1 MFRRLYKYKAIIAP
15 KLCYICPNF
24 SLMFNRYWREYPWAL
39 QITLFGLMAFTLT
52 AFSFVVVQALIPKIS
67 GISIAAI
74 QDITTESTNGQKS
87 AFLWM
92 QGIVSAFGFMIPPV
106 LFAYLS
112 TPRVK
117 EYLGIRMP
125 KKPLHIILGITM
137 MAGAMP
143 ILLEIAGLIK
153 NLNLG
158 TANDAAQNKIEQ
170 ITEALLDIKSV
181 GQLVQVL
188 VVMAVIPGIAE
199 ELFFRGILLRFG
211 HQRAG
216 KMVLPIIISSIIFA
230 AVHDTPYNLVS
241 IAIAGA
247 LLCLVYYWSGSLV
260 TAMIAHMVYNGSQIY
275 LSYAAKDNA
284 ALKELAKTNHMPPAI
299 LITGI
304 IVFLVSIL
312 AFWKTRNAM
321 PANWSANFT
330 PEEIQAKNEHI

>member
-1 MFRRLYKYKAIIAP
+1 
-15 KLCYICPNF
+15 
-24 SLMFNRYWREYPWAL
+24 MFNRYWREYPWVL

-52 AFSFVVVQALIPKIS
+52 AFSAVVVQALLPKIS
-67 GISIAAI
+67 GLSIAAI
-74 QDITTESTNGQKS
+74 QDITPDSTDGQKS

-92 QGIVSAFGFMIPPV
+92 QGIVSMFGFLLPP
-106 LFAYLS
+106 LIFAYLS

-117 EYLGIRMP
+117 PYLGIRAP
-125 KKPLHIILGITM
+125 KNPLHIVLAITM
-137 MAGAMP
+137 MLGAMP

-153 NLNLG
+153 NINLG
-158 TANDAAQNKIEQ
+158 SANDAAQNKIEQ
-170 ITEALLDIKSV
+170 ITEALLDIKSA
-181 GQLVQVL
+181 GQLAQVL
-188 VVMAVIPGIAE
+188 TVMALIPGVGE
-199 ELFFRGILLRFG
+199 ELFFRGVLLRFG

-216 KMVLPIIISSIIFA
+216 RMLLPVIISSIIFG
-230 AVHDTPYNLVS
+230 AVHGTPYNFVS

-260 TAMIAHMVYNGSQIY
+260 TGMIAHMVYNGSQIY
-275 LSYAAKDNA
+275 LSYAGKGNE
-284 ALKELAKTNHMPPAI
+284 ALKELSKANHMPPAI

-304 IVFLVSIL
+304 VVFLVSIL

>member
-1 MFRRLYKYKAIIAP
+1 
-15 KLCYICPNF
+15 
-24 SLMFNRYWREYPWAL
+24 MFNRYWREYPWVL
-39 QITLFGLMAFTLT
+39 QITLFGLMAFTMT
-52 AFSFVVVQALIPKIS
+52 AFSAVVVQALIPKIS
-67 GISIAAI
+67 GLSIAAI
-74 QDITTESTNGQKS
+74 QDITIESTNGQKS

-125 KKPLHIILGITM
+125 KNPLHIILGVTM

-153 NLNLG
+153 NINLG

-170 ITEALLDIKSV
+170 ITEALLDIKSA

-188 VVMAVIPGIAE
+188 VVMAVIPGIGE

-216 KMVLPIIISSIIFA
+216 KMLLPIIISSLIFA
-230 AVHDTPYNLVS
+230 AVHGTPYNLVS

-247 LLCLVYYWSGSLV
+247 LLCLIYYWSGSLV
-260 TAMIAHMVYNGSQIY
+260 TGMIAHMVYNGSQIY

-284 ALKELAKTNHMPPAI
+284 ALKELAKNNHMPPAI

-304 IVFLVSIL
+304 IVFAVSIF
-312 AFWKTRNAM
+312 AFWKTRNTM

-330 PEEIQAKNEHI
+330 PEEIQEQNENR